1 MDYELELEIWSQ
13 AHRSMS
19 AHLFGQMVTEAVES
33 YQRMPGH
40 SELERVYVSNVGTA
54 GFEVL
59 VAALEKRGIRKP
71 GDDEVFISMRAPLR
85 RHIYQALQWHLMTL
99 LLASNSVMDDQL
111 ARDLGL

>member
-1 MDYELELEIWSQ
+1 
-13 AHRSMS
+13 
-19 AHLFGQMVTEAVES
+19 MVTEAVES

-59 VAALEKRGIRKP
+59 VAALEKRGIRRP
-71 GDDEVFISMRAPLR
+71 EDEAFISMRAPLR
-85 RHIYQALQWHLMTL
+85 RHIYQALQWHLMTSS
-99 LLASNSVMDDQL
+99 LASDLVMDDQV